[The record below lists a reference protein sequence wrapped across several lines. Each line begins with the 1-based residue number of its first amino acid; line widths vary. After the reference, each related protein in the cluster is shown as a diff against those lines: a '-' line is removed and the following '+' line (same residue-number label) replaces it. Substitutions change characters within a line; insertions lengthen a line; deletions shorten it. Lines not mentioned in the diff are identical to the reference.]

1 MTNIVK
7 SMPTNARNSSLRR
20 FMPNLFNEIID
31 DFISPGL
38 YMTPLF
44 NEPLEPQ
51 IRLDVSEKPK
61 EFIVRAEIPGA
72 KKEDIHVN
80 IDGAYVNISAHTESE
95 SEEKS
100 ADERMIRRECF
111 MGSCSRGFQLSS
123 EINRDKAK
131 ASYEN
136 GVLQLILP
144 KMNGGSVREIEI
156 K

>member
-1 MTNIVK
+1 MTNIIK
-7 SMPTNARNSSLRR
+7 SIPSNARNSSLRR
-20 FMPNLFNEIID
+20 FMPNVFNDIID
-31 DFISPGL
+31 DFVSPSL
-38 YMTPLF
+38 YMSSLF
-44 NEPLEPQ
+44 NEPMEPQ

-80 IDGAYVNISAHTESE
+80 IDGSYINISAHTESE

-100 ADERMIRRECF
+100 PDERMIRRECF
-111 MGSCSRGFQLSS
+111 MGSFSRGFQLSS

-131 ASYEN
+131 ANYEN
-136 GVLQLILP
+136 GILQHILP
-144 KMNGGSVREIEI
+144 KMNGGSIKEIEI

>member
-31 DFISPGL
+31 DFVSPGF

-111 MGSCSRGFQLSS
+111 MGSFSRGFQLSS